1 MSEDQQAIFM
11 AKLAE
16 FSAKFQNKFMEILG
30 DQQASS
36 GDNSQDLM
44 SKMGLTDEFNDLL
57 KTLGMNKEIKI
68 NTQTEYL
75 QFEEKMKNKVKE
87 MREDQ
92 QAIFMA
98 KYAEFSAKFQN
109 KFMEILMGDQQ
120 ASSSGERGR

>member
-1 MSEDQQAIFM
+1 
-11 AKLAE
+11 
-16 FSAKFQNKFMEILG
+16 
-30 DQQASS
+30 
-36 GDNSQDLM
+36 M
-44 SKMGLTDEFNDLL
+44 SKLGLTDEFNDLL

-87 MREDQ
+87 MSEDQ

-109 KFMEILMGDQQ
+109 KLMEILTN
-120 ASSSGERGR
+120 SSGERGMSLYCGVLLLLVIFFK